1 MNDIRKTIWSFK
13 QNKPSLI
20 VKDICE
26 KYPEVN
32 KDFIYE
38 VLLNRGVF
46 KWFSVRRKLIKLK
59 NKWKINITKLN
70 RKKTE
75 QEKGFLKA
83 IEKCRKEVRE
93 LCHSD
98 RFIAPDFDKDSNIF
112 LKKILEKITKENK

>member
-59 NKWKINITKLN
+59 NKWKIDITKLN